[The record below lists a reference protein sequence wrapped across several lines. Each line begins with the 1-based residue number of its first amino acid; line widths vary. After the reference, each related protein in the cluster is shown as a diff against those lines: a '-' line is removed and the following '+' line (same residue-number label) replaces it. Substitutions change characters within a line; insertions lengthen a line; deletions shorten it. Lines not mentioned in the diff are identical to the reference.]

1 MMMTMTM
8 MMIIIEMMMIA
19 MMTLLLFQKEVTRLK
34 ALYTHSDYCMEER
47 W

>member
-1 MMMTMTM
+1 M
-8 MMIIIEMMMIA
+8 MMIPMMIIE

-34 ALYTHSDYCMEER
+34 ALYTHSDHCMEER

>member
-1 MMMTMTM
+1 MMM
-8 MMIIIEMMMIA
+8 MMIEMMIA
-19 MMTLLLFQKEVTRLK
+19 MMTLLLFKKEVTRLK